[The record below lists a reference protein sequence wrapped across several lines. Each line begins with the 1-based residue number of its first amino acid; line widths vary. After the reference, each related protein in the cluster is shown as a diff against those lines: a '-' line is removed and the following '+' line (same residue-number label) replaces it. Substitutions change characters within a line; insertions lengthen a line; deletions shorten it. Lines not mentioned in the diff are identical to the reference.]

1 MFETTFGVIEAALV
15 RTYGVPDKAQGA
27 FRGKLGN
34 LQKQGLFGAKN
45 MPGRGRALRYG
56 PDQIHRLV
64 FACELSELGCAP
76 SVVVGLVDSLW
87 ERRIRSI
94 FAKAEDV
101 AERDPGPNDVVM
113 LMGGVRLMT
122 GNWTS
127 AVPNVTAHLLRELP
141 PKLSQWMM
149 MGTGDPMPPRVLA
162 VNLSSRLR
170 QFHAALAE
178 SHTREAAST
187 PVQRDEA
194 NRRRARRTKV
204 E

>member
-15 RTYGVPDKAQGA
+15 RTYGVPHKAQGA

-34 LQKQGLFGAKN
+34 LQKQGLFGPKN
-45 MPGRGRALRYG
+45 MPGRGKALRYG

-87 ERRIRSI
+87 ERRIQSI
-94 FAKAEDV
+94 FAKAEDA

-122 GNWTS
+122 GT
-127 AVPNVTAHLLRELP
+127 
-141 PKLSQWMM
+141 
-149 MGTGDPMPPRVLA
+149 
-162 VNLSSRLR
+162 
-170 QFHAALAE
+170 
-178 SHTREAAST
+178 
-187 PVQRDEA
+187 
-194 NRRRARRTKV
+194 
-204 E
+204 